1 MNNVF
6 IFLLLDQK
14 FLEIAQLSYSTAL
27 SVTPQINMF
36 LFIYSLLE
44 EYKEYKQR
52 SESINNP
59 TESPEKLPE
68 ILSSL
73 KGSFFFNGDNVIS
86 HQYSMVMIKPS
97 RVKIALEV

>member
-1 MNNVF
+1 M
-6 IFLLLDQK
+6 
-14 FLEIAQLSYSTAL
+14 
-27 SVTPQINMF
+27 

-52 SESINNP
+52 SEAINNS
-59 TESPEKLPE
+59 TESPDEKLPE

-97 RVKIALEV
+97 RVKIALEVWIFFQKEYIVHFAAR

>member
-1 MNNVF
+1 M
-6 IFLLLDQK
+6 
-14 FLEIAQLSYSTAL
+14 
-27 SVTPQINMF
+27 

-97 RVKIALEV
+97 RVKIALEVWIFSEKYEYYTYTLLLGNNYTEIFDYQDLI

>member
-1 MNNVF
+1 ML
-6 IFLLLDQK
+6 FL
-14 FLEIAQLSYSTAL
+14 
-27 SVTPQINMF
+27 
-36 LFIYSLLE
+36 YSLLD

-97 RVKIALEV
+97 RVKIALEVWIFFQKEYIVHFAAR